1 VSVTRSDDPQGSLA
15 VELARALFPSEIDM
29 VEFVGSGG
37 ALPPE
42 LAERIAPDLEVGFFP
57 PALGGGIQEVGLTG
71 LIEGWREWL
80 EPYESYVIEIEDFE
94 EVGDEQAVI
103 LVRVRART
111 HRDGVVIEHAPAAL
125 ATVSGGMLVS
135 LHFHLDRDAARA
147 DAGG

>member
-1 VSVTRSDDPQGSLA
+1 VIPKDDPRGPLA
-15 VELARALFPSEIDM
+15 VELTRALFPSEIDM
-29 VEFVGSGG
+29 VEFVRSGG

-42 LAERIAPDLEVGFFP
+42 LAERIAPDLEVEFFP
-57 PALGGGIQEVGLTG
+57 RALGGGSQEGGLSG
-71 LIEGWREWL
+71 LIDGWREWL
-80 EPYESYVIEIEDFE
+80 EPYESYVIEMKDFE

-111 HRDGVVIEHAPAAL
+111 HRDGVLVEHAPAAL

-135 LHFHLDRDAARA
+135 LRFYLDPDAARA